1 MQDGVSERRSRVCG
15 ASNRPYPYWAFVQIP
30 YLPRGWSS
38 PDLVSGNVECHRVR
52 CGAALRGL
60 NCPLGQHCSSKLVRS
75 TNKNV
80 DRSALSDFRWA
91 SSRLSVILF
100 LITGRL
106 LSICADFEGQGPVQG
121 GSSNTQVF
129 PKRSSNDR
137 TGNSVRCEVD
147 QPKTGAST
155 RTNRSTGSSRQR
167 SRISVHRTSIRH
179 ILGSK
184 KCLTTYRRQ
193 GRPYSPQGSRPGCE
207 RGRWYG
213 PPSR

>member
-1 MQDGVSERRSRVCG
+1 MSRTALPEKLQNGLEVGFESKAAARFRAKLVPRNPIIG
-15 ASNRPYPYWAFVQIP
+15 ASGCFVTGS
-30 YLPRGWSS
+30 R
-38 PDLVSGNVECHRVR
+38 R
-52 CGAALRGL
+52 GAALRGL
-60 NCPLGQHCSSKLVRS
+60 NCPLGQRCSSKLVRS

-193 GRPYSPQGSRPGCE
+193 GRPLHTRL
-207 RGRWYG
+207 
-213 PPSR
+213 